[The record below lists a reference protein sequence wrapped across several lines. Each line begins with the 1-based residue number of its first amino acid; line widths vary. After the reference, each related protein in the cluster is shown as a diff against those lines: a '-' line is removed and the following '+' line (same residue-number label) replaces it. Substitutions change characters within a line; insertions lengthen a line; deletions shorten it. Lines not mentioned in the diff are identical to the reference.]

1 MGEWAGKRSKNIK
14 KQSTSS
20 WQLSSRVVWRGGLMD
35 RSCQWPKLAMPCPHC
50 GQHTQGIWNP
60 FTSHKAPTEGP
71 TAGLR
76 RDTPPPKISN
86 QHPHL
91 CNTSHQF
98 KRKGSSYIRNTVN
111 KEEQLRWLPQ
121 PAGGC
126 VGSCH
131 QQQQVWRQE
140 ERRRFLVS
148 GGWVSVTQ
156 RRLSTA
162 MPVPPQR
169 GRTSQPAGS
178 SPQLSSS
185 TQQRNTLACSSE
197 EYHYSA
203 LIQCNIHPQSPRRV
217 Q

>member
-1 MGEWAGKRSKNIK
+1 MGRKK
-14 KQSTSS
+14 KQKYKETVYLFLTAFI
-20 WQLSSRVVWRGGLMD
+20 Q
-35 RSCQWPKLAMPCPHC
+35 SCLEGRTHGPKLPVTKVGNARPSLWSA
-50 GQHTQGIWNP
+50 HTGHMESLHFSRGTNGGTHSW
-60 FTSHKAPTEGP
+60 AEE
-71 TAGLR
+71 R
-76 RDTPPPKISN
+76 RPPKISN

-162 MPVPPQR
+162 MPVSPQR
-169 GRTSQPAGS
+169 GRTSQSAGS
-178 SPQLSSS
+178 SPQVSSS
-185 TQQRNTLACSSE
+185 TQKRNTLACSSE